1 MRGKV
6 SITLALAALAL
17 GAIPPAGSAHSEPL
31 SCGPTMSLLLWPK
44 GYAGHPL
51 PTFGI
56 YRGLEAPYDL
66 ANELGTQTATG
77 VATHAGALDPRCA
90 SYPGTARAVHTLI
103 GHTVTG
109 RTRLACTFPKPP
121 AVFTEPRGDH
131 VLRVRLVLPDGALV
145 AEAMVKS
152 HGSTLAYAP
161 LYCSARQPLIT
172 PTSP

>member
-17 GAIPPAGSAHSEPL
+17 GGIPASSSAHSEPL
-31 SCGPTMSLLLWPK
+31 TCGPQMSLLLWPK

-56 YRGLEAPYDL
+56 YRGLEAPYGL

-77 VATHAGALDPRCA
+77 VATHAGVFDQRCA
-90 SYPGTARAVHTLI
+90 NYPGTARAVHPLI
-103 GHTVTG
+103 GLTATG
-109 RTRLACTFPKPP
+109 RTRLACAFPKPP
-121 AVFTEPRGDH
+121 AVFTEPRGARTI
-131 VLRVRLVLPDGALV
+131 RVRLVLPSGALV
-145 AEAMVKS
+145 AEAMVRL

-161 LYCSARQPLIT
+161 RYCAAQQPLIT
-172 PTSP
+172 PTG